1 MSSSDKVREAF
12 KEIPSVDTILEY
24 FKDKLNS
31 APYAAYIIAIRS
43 VLDTVR
49 WEIKN
54 GNQISNIPEFTYNK
68 VKIALES
75 VSEINSTLC
84 SNTNLAFKI
93 A

>member
-1 MSSSDKVREAF
+1 MSGSDIVRGAF

-24 FKDKLNS
+24 YKYKLNS

-43 VLDTVR
+43 VLDVVR

-68 VKIALES
+68 VRTALES
-75 VSEINSTLC
+75 VSEINSTLFI
-84 SNTNLAFKI
+84 STPALFI
-93 A
+93 EL